1 MPSSPAFVYTFLRTI
16 RRTVPAPPPVTVSR
30 TCDDQPIAHQSGST
44 GTGRRH
50 VHARSEGP
58 VASAS
63 QSATQQSY
71 LEAVNERVV
80 VFDGAFG
87 TYVQGLDLTA
97 DDFGGPALEGCNEM
111 LCLTRPDVI
120 AGMHEAFFD
129 VGVDAV
135 ETASFGS
142 FSTVLTEYDVADQA
156 HELNVAAARI
166 AREVADGY
174 SADGRAR
181 YVAGSIGPGTKLPS
195 LGHIGFAELRDA
207 YEEQAN
213 GLLVGGVDLFLIE
226 TCMDLLQVKA
236 AMIGC
241 RRAMAAEGRQVPMQV
256 QVTMETTGRMLVGS
270 EIGAALVVDRRHA
283 PRRARHQLRHRAGR
297 DAGAPALP
305 QPALAAAD
313 QRAAQR
319 RPAEHRRRPHP
330 LRPHAR
336 AAGRVPPPPR
346 RATSASPSSAAAA
359 ARRPSTCARSSRP
372 SRTSSRPAARPSVE
386 PSVSSIYSP
395 VPIEQDLSFLIIGE
409 RTNANGSKAFRD
421 AMLEGDWD
429 QCTKMANEQVR
440 EGAHVLDVCVDYV
453 GRDGAVDMDEI
464 AKRFATQASVPLVM
478 DSTEALVLEAGLQH
492 IGGRAILN
500 SANLEDGELPG
511 SRFDKVMTL
520 AREYGAAVICLLIDE
535 RGQARDVEWKM
546 EIAHR
551 IHEIAVERYG
561 LSASD
566 LIFDTLTFPL
576 STGDDDLRRD
586 AMYTMEAIK
595 RIKAEIPGAHTTLGV
610 SNVSFGLH
618 PPARHALNSVF
629 LHEAVE
635 AGLDSAIVHAG
646 KIVPLNRLPEE
657 QRQVCLDLIYDRR
670 TDTYDPL
677 QELLEVFADVKST
690 KTEKLDRSGQPVEE
704 RLHHRIIDGDRDGLT
719 ADLDEALGSGLT
731 ALQIVNDVLLGGMK
745 VVGELFGSGQMQ
757 LPFVLQ
763 SAETMKAAVAFL
775 EPHMERVD
783 GSSAKGKLVIA
794 TVKGDV
800 HDIGKNL
807 VDIICTNNGY
817 EVHNLGIKV
826 AIGEMVAKVKEVD
839 ADALGMSGLL
849 VKSTLIMRDNLQE
862 LNSLGLSEVPVLL
875 GGAALT
881 RRYVERD
888 LREIYDGRLFYGR
901 DAFEG
906 LSTLDALM
914 GMKRSGT
921 WDPDFGTVPTGREL
935 PERSNADAP
944 AVELPRRSPDVAV
957 DNEVFVA
964 AVHRLPRHQGHR
976 ARRHRRVRQRDR
988 AVPQPVAV
996 PPGEGRRRQ
1005 AGERRR
1011 VQVPH
1016 PLDLPRAARR
1026 GQGLRRARAPGRVR
1040 VLPGQRR
1047 RRRPRGVDR
1056 RDPHHRGGPL
1066 PLPPPEGGAVPV
1078 HRRLL
1083 PARRIGRGRLRRVP
1097 HRHDGRGRQRGDGQ
1111 AVRRQRVPA
1120 VPAAARARRGDGRG
1134 AGRVLAPPHP
1144 RGVGVRRRGRPD
1156 HRRAV
1161 PPAVP
1166 RRPLLVGL
1174 PGVPGAG
1181 GQRHGGPAARRRP
1194 ARHRGQR
1201 GDGLAVPARA
1211 DDLGDHLPP
1220 PPVQVLRRPL
1230 TRPAA
1235 AARSSFP
1242 NC

>member
-1 MPSSPAFVYTFLRTI
+1 MLPNAGLPSIVDGRTHYDLTPEQLAEFHVRHVKELGVAVVGGCCGTTPEHLRQVVEAVKDLEPA
-16 RRTVPAPPPVTVSR
+16 RRTP
-30 TCDDQPIAHQSGST
+30 
-44 GTGRRH
+44 
-50 VHARSEGP
+50 E
-58 VASAS
+58 
-63 QSATQQSY
+63 
-71 LEAVNERVV
+71 
-80 VFDGAFG
+80 
-87 TYVQGLDLTA
+87 
-97 DDFGGPALEGCNEM
+97 
-111 LCLTRPDVI
+111 
-120 AGMHEAFFD
+120 
-129 VGVDAV
+129 
-135 ETASFGS
+135 
-142 FSTVLTEYDVADQA
+142 
-156 HELNVAAARI
+156 
-166 AREVADGY
+166 
-174 SADGRAR
+174 
-181 YVAGSIGPGTKLPS
+181 
-195 LGHIGFAELRDA
+195 
-207 YEEQAN
+207 
-213 GLLVGGVDLFLIE
+213 
-226 TCMDLLQVKA
+226 
-236 AMIGC
+236 
-241 RRAMAAEGRQVPMQV
+241 
-256 QVTMETTGRMLVGS
+256 
-270 EIGAALVVDRRHA
+270 
-283 PRRARHQLRHRAGR
+283 
-297 DAGAPALP
+297 
-305 QPALAAAD
+305 
-313 QRAAQR
+313 
-319 RPAEHRRRPHP
+319 
-330 LRPHAR
+330 
-336 AAGRVPPPPR
+336 
-346 RATSASPSSAAAA
+346 
-359 ARRPSTCARSSRP
+359 
-372 SRTSSRPAARPSVE
+372 VE

-586 AMYTMEAIK
+586 AMYTMDAIK

-849 VKSTLIMRDNLQE
+849 VKSTLIMRENLQE

-944 AVELPRRSPDVAV
+944 AVELPRRSPDVAL
-957 DNEVFVA
+957 DNEVFVPPFLGSRVIKGIGLDDIAEYVNETALYRNQWQFRPEKDA
-964 AVHRLPRHQGHR
+964 AGTPESDDEFKSRIRSIFREQLGAAKASGVLVPQVVYGYFPANGDGDDLVIWTDETRTTEAARFHYPRQKVAPFLCIADFFRPVESGEADYAAFHIVTMGEAVSEATAKLFADNEYQQYLLLHGLGVEM
-976 ARRHRRVRQRDR
+976 AEALAEYWHRRIREEWGFVAEDGPTIGGLFRQ
-988 AVPQPVAV
+988 QY
-996 PPGEGRRRQ
+996 
-1005 AGERRR
+1005 
-1011 VQVPH
+1011 
-1016 PLDLPRAARR
+1016 
-1026 GQGLRRARAPGRVR
+1026 
-1040 VLPGQRR
+1040 
-1047 RRRPRGVDR
+1047 
-1056 RDPHHRGGPL
+1056 RGGRYSWGYPAC
-1066 PLPPPEGGAVPV
+1066 PELEDNATVAQLLGAD
-1078 HRRLL
+1078 RLGIEVSEETGWQYQ
-1083 PARRIGRGRLRRVP
+1083 PEQTTSAIICHHPQSKYFVAR
-1097 HRHDGRGRQRGDGQ
+1097 
-1111 AVRRQRVPA
+1111 
-1120 VPAAARARRGDGRG
+1120 
-1134 AGRVLAPPHP
+1134 
-1144 RGVGVRRRGRPD
+1144 
-1156 HRRAV
+1156 
-1161 PPAVP
+1161 
-1166 RRPLLVGL
+1166 
-1174 PGVPGAG
+1174 
-1181 GQRHGGPAARRRP
+1181 
-1194 ARHRGQR
+1194 
-1201 GDGLAVPARA
+1201 
-1211 DDLGDHLPP
+1211 
-1220 PPVQVLRRPL
+1220 
-1230 TRPAA
+1230 
-1235 AARSSFP
+1235 
-1242 NC
+1242 